1 MNPVYGVE
9 MKPPKGKL
17 PGFTAQ
23 LVKKTAEL
31 ATVIDRDKQLV
42 IISNKQE
49 ARALKDYY
57 ISKGVYEECYTLLP
71 LSKVATPTAIFTDYG
86 FISQNHDYYLYN
98 NMVTSFSIKQGEEEE
113 IKMAKLQFEEHL
125 IAQDQN
131 IFYIDQSYIELVEGI
146 ARAYG
151 IQLKFMVE

>member
-1 MNPVYGVE
+1 MNTVYGVE

-23 LVKKTAEL
+23 LVKKTTEL
-31 ATVIDRDKQLV
+31 ATVIDRDKQLA

-49 ARALKDYY
+49 AHALKDYY
-57 ISKGVYEECYTLLP
+57 ISKDVYEDFFTLLQ
-71 LSKVATPTAIFTDYG
+71 LSKVAKPTDIFTDYG
-86 FISQNHDYYLYN
+86 FVSQNNHYYLYN
-98 NMVTSFSIKQGEEEE
+98 HLISGFIIKHGEEEE

-125 IAQDQN
+125 IAQDHG

-151 IQLKFMVE
+151 LELTFVVE